1 MRRSLAASL
10 AALVLGFHPVSA
22 DDYPS
27 KPIHV
32 VVPVTAGSAIDVVAR
47 IVADQLAIEFSEP
60 VVVENRTGAG
70 GTIGAALIAK
80 SNPDGYAVLVHSSAH
95 VIAASTF
102 SNLPYDVAR
111 DFAGVTALANV
122 PLVLVVSPAKYKS
135 IAELV
140 AVAKAKAGA
149 INYAT
154 VGIGAAAHLTAERF
168 RLSAGF
174 TAQQIPFKG
183 GPEAITEVLAQRV
196 DFLFTPVLT
205 ALPLIRDGR
214 LLGLAVSSS
223 KRAAA
228 LPDVPTTLEAG
239 FANSDYNYWIGMY
252 VPAGTAHD
260 IIVKLNRETHK
271 ILQTRAVQEK
281 FGMLGGEPMAMS
293 PEEFDAFTA
302 REIRMNAALVSAAGI
317 LPH

>member
-1 MRRSLAASL
+1 MRRSWATFL
-10 AALVLGFHPVSA
+10 ALVLGAHA
-22 DDYPS
+22 AAGDDYPS
-27 KPIHV
+27 RPIHV
-32 VVPVTAGSAIDVVAR
+32 VVPVTAGSAIDIVAR
-47 IVADQLAIEFSEP
+47 IVSEQLAIEFGQP

-70 GTIGAALIAK
+70 GTIGAAAIAK
-80 SNPDGYAVLVHSSAH
+80 SNPDGYAVLTHSSAH

-140 AVAKAKAGA
+140 AAAKAKAGA
-149 INYAT
+149 MNYAT
-154 VGIGAAAHLTAERF
+154 VGVGAAAHLTAERF
-168 RLSAGF
+168 RMSAGF
-174 TAQQIPFKG
+174 TAQPIPFKG
-183 GPEAITEVLAQRV
+183 GPEAITEVVAQRV
-196 DFLFTPVLT
+196 DFLFTPVLA
-205 ALPLIRDGR
+205 ALPLIRDGK

-228 LPDVPTTLEAG
+228 LPDVPTTIEAG

-252 VPAGTAHD
+252 VPAGTSRD

-271 ILQTRAVQEK
+271 ILQTRALHEK
-281 FGMLGGEPMAMS
+281 FGMLGGEPMAMA

-302 REIRMNAALVSAAGI
+302 SEIRMNAALVRAAGI
-317 LPH
+317 QPQ